1 MPLKLKTFTLSF
13 LQGDMK
19 NYKETQNELITEI
32 YYKKL
37 KFITN
42 RDNKY

>member
-1 MPLKLKTFTLSF
+1 MPRKLKSYILSF
-13 LQGDMK
+13 LQGELK
-19 NYKETQNELITEI
+19 NYKEIQNVLIIKI

-37 KFITN
+37 KFIIN

>member
-1 MPLKLKTFTLSF
+1 MPRKLNQYTLSF
-13 LQGDMK
+13 LQGELK
-19 NYKETQNELITEI
+19 NYKEIQNELITEM
-32 YYKKL
+32 YCKKL